1 MNLLNAAKP
10 IKVRPLL
17 STILVYGVLIVST
30 IIILL
35 PMFWMVST
43 SFKLLRDTFKY
54 PPMWWPNYFTLINFK
69 RVFEVVPFA
78 QMMFNS
84 VKVASLATLGQ
95 VISCTLGGYAVA
107 RMHFVGRRTTFLV
120 ILATMMVPYQVVM
133 IPIFIIM
140 KNLGWVNTH
149 TALILPAFLGS
160 AFGIFLMRQFFMTL
174 PIELEDAARMDG
186 ANPVQI
192 FYYIVL
198 PISRPAI
205 TALAALSFTNYW
217 NDLLTP
223 LIYLSKMELMT
234 MPVGISFFKGLHTTE
249 WNLLMA
255 GALLNILPAAIIF
268 LIANKQLV
276 SGIALGSG
284 IKG

>member
-1 MNLLNAAKP
+1 MSLLKITRP

-17 STILVYGVLIVST
+17 SNILIYFVLIVAT
-30 IIILL
+30 IIVLL

-54 PPMWWPNYFTLINFK
+54 PPVWWPDYFTLINFK

-84 VKVASLATLGQ
+84 IKVASLATLGQ

-107 RMHFVGRRTTFLV
+107 RMHFVGRQTTFLV
-120 ILATMMVPYQVVM
+120 IMATMMVPYQVVM

-234 MPVGISFFKGLHTTE
+234 MPVGISFFKGLHSTE

-268 LIANKQLV
+268 LIANKQLI
-276 SGIALGSG
+276 SGIAIGSG

>member
-1 MNLLNAAKP
+1 MSLLKNQEP
-10 IKVRPLL
+10 IKFRPLL
-17 STILVYGVLIVST
+17 GNMLIYFILIVAT
-30 IIILL
+30 VIMLL

-43 SFKLLRDTFKY
+43 SFKLLSDTFKY
-54 PPMWWPNYFTLINFK
+54 PPVWWPHYFTLNNFK
-69 RVFEVVPFA
+69 RVFDVVPFA

-84 VKVASLATLGQ
+84 VKVSSLATLGQ

-107 RMHFVGRRTTFLV
+107 RMHFVGRRTVFLV

-140 KNLGWVNTH
+140 KNLGWVDTH
-149 TALILPAFLGS
+149 TALIVPAFLGS

-174 PIELEDAARMDG
+174 PIELEDAARIDG

-255 GALLNILPAAIIF
+255 AALLNILPAAIIF
-268 LIANKQLV
+268 LIANKQLI
-276 SGIALGSG
+276 SGIAIGSG

>member
-1 MNLLNAAKP
+1 MNILNNDHP
-10 IKVRPLL
+10 VKVRTFL
-17 STILVYGVLIVST
+17 SNSLVYLVLIVTT

-43 SFKLLRDTFKY
+43 SFKLLRDTFKL
-54 PPMWWPNYFTLINFK
+54 PPVWWPDYFTLVNFK

-78 QMMFNS
+78 AMMFNS
-84 VKVASLATLGQ
+84 VKVATLATVGQ

-107 RMHFVGRRTTFLV
+107 RMHFVGRQTTFLV

-140 KNLGWVNTH
+140 TKLGWVNTH

-174 PIELEDAARMDG
+174 PIELEDAARIDG
-186 ANPVQI
+186 ANPAQI
-192 FYYIVL
+192 FLYIVL

-205 TALAALSFTNYW
+205 TALAALTFTNYW

-234 MPVGISFFKGLHTTE
+234 MPVGISFFKGLHSTE

-276 SGIALGSG
+276 SGIAIGSG

>member
-1 MNLLNAAKP
+1 MSLLKTEKP

-17 STILVYGVLIVST
+17 SNILIYFILIVAT
-30 IIILL
+30 IIMLL

-43 SFKLLRDTFKY
+43 SFKFLRDTFKY
-54 PPMWWPNYFTLINFK
+54 PPLWWPNYFTLDNFR
-69 RVFEVVPFA
+69 RVFDVVPFA

-84 VKVASLATLGQ
+84 VKVSSIATIGQ

-107 RMHFVGRRTTFLV
+107 RMHFVGRRTIFLV
-120 ILATMMVPYQVVM
+120 LLATMMVPYQVVM

-174 PIELEDAARMDG
+174 PIELEDAARIDG
-186 ANPVQI
+186 ANPIQI

-255 GALLNILPAAIIF
+255 AALLNILPAAIIF
-268 LIANKQLV
+268 LIANKQLI
-276 SGIALGSG
+276 SGIAIGSG

>member
-1 MNLLNAAKP
+1 MSLSKIAKP

-17 STILVYGVLIVST
+17 GNVVIYFILVVATIVM
-30 IIILL
+30 LL

-43 SFKLLRDTFKY
+43 SFKKLSDTFKY
-54 PPMWWPNYFTLINFK
+54 PPIWWPDYFTLDNFK
-69 RVFEVVPFA
+69 RVFDVVPFA

-84 VKVASLATLGQ
+84 VKVSTLATLGQ

-107 RMHFVGRRTTFLV
+107 RMHFVGRRTVFLV

-140 KNLGWVNTH
+140 KNLGWVDTH
-149 TALILPAFLGS
+149 TALIVPAFLGS

-174 PIELEDAARMDG
+174 PIELEDAARIDG

-255 GALLNILPAAIIF
+255 AALLNILPAAIIF
-268 LIANKQLV
+268 LIANKQLI
-276 SGIALGSG
+276 SGIAIGSG

>member
-1 MNLLNAAKP
+1 MSILN
-10 IKVRPLL
+10 IKQPVRIRPLL
-17 STILVYGVLIVST
+17 SNLLIYLVLVVAT

-43 SFKLLRDTFKY
+43 SFKLLRDTFKL
-54 PPMWWPNYFTLINFK
+54 PPVWWPDYFTLVNFK

-78 QMMFNS
+78 AMMFNS
-84 VKVASLATLGQ
+84 VKVATLSTIGQ

-107 RMHFVGRRTTFLV
+107 RMHFVGRQTTFMV

-140 KNLGWVNTH
+140 TKLGWVNTH

-174 PIELEDAARMDG
+174 PIELEDAARIDG
-186 ANPVQI
+186 ANPLQI

-205 TALAALSFTNYW
+205 TALAALTFTNYW

>member
-1 MNLLNAAKP
+1 MSLLKIEKP

-17 STILVYGVLIVST
+17 GNILIFFVLIVAT
-30 IIILL
+30 IIMLL

-43 SFKLLRDTFKY
+43 SFKKLSDTFKY
-54 PPMWWPNYFTLINFK
+54 PPIWWPNYFTLDNFR
-69 RVFEVVPFA
+69 RVFDVVPFA

-84 VKVASLATLGQ
+84 LKVSSFATVGQ

-107 RMHFVGRRTTFLV
+107 RMHFVGRRTIFLV

-149 TALILPAFLGS
+149 TALIVPAFLGS

-174 PIELEDAARMDG
+174 PIELEDAARIDG

-255 GALLNILPAAIIF
+255 AALLNILPAAIIF
-268 LIANKQLV
+268 LIANKQLI
-276 SGIALGSG
+276 SGIAIGSG